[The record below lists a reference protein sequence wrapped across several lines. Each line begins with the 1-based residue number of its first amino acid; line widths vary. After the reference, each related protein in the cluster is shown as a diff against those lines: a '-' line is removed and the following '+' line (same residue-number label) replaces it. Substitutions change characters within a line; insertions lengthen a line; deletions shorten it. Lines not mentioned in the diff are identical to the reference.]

1 MNWVIQAGRM
11 TLRDWRAGEL
21 RLILVALIVAVAA
34 VTSVG
39 FLADRLQLALERD
52 GAQLLGGDLVL
63 STQTLADPAI
73 REAAAQRGLQMT
85 DTVIFPSMAVAG
97 GPEAQ
102 QAQLVSVKAVGAGY
116 PLRGVVSLRYV
127 EAQPAGATGEA
138 APDASLPGAGSSI
151 ASSSAAGVGIPAQDI
166 PAPGTVWLEPSLLP
180 LLGVK
185 VGDAIELG
193 ESRFVV
199 SNVIAFEPDRGMNFV
214 NLAPRLLMRH
224 DELAATRLVTEGS
237 RISYR
242 LLFAGEPS
250 SIANFTDWLQRNP
263 QQGQRIETLASG
275 RPEMRR
281 TLDRAQSFLSLVA
294 MLAVLIATVAIAMA
308 ARRYMLRH
316 IASVAVMRCL
326 GATQPQITRLMTMEF
341 LVVAMVGAALGCLL
355 GYAAHLGL
363 LALLGEFI
371 TTELPSSSMLPA
383 LQGLVTGVWLLLGF
397 ALPSLAQ
404 LRTVPPVQVLRGAG
418 RLPGS
423 RLVFGYL
430 VGIAGFV
437 LLLLWVAG
445 NLALG
450 LLTAGGFLL
459 AFGLFAV
466 LSWAGLACLAPLRR
480 LQERQS
486 VVWRFA
492 LAGLVRRRSATVA
505 QICALSIGL
514 MAMLLLAIT
523 RTDLIDGWRTAAPP
537 DAPNRFLINVQP
549 HQRDAVQ
556 SHLAEAGIRAE
567 LHPIVRGRLIAVN
580 GQTLDADAFEDRR
593 ARRVIDRESNLSYSA
608 QMPAHDRLVEGR
620 WFEAGQREISLD
632 AELAASLQ
640 LKLGDRLTYD
650 VAGEQLEATLTSLRS
665 PDWDSLAVNFFVV
678 TSPEVL
684 RDAPQTWMTSFHVP
698 DTIKDPLP
706 GLVAQ
711 YPNLSVFNVGAI
723 LQQVQS
729 ILDQVIV
736 AVQGLFVFTLAAGVL
751 VLYAALSATRD
762 ERIREA
768 GLLRAL
774 GATRTQLERA
784 QWLELSILGAM
795 AGVLA
800 ALAASTLAWAL
811 ARFIFQFDM
820 TPGLWVW
827 LVGIGAGVLAALA
840 GGHAGLRGVLRT
852 PPMVTL
858 REA

>member
-1 MNWVIQAGRM
+1 MNWVTQAGRM

-21 RLILVALIVAVAA
+21 RLILVALVVAVAA

-39 FLADRLQLALERD
+39 FLADRLRLALERD

-63 STQTLADPAI
+63 NTQKPADAAI

-85 DTVIFPSMAVAG
+85 DTVIFPSMAIAG
-97 GPEAQ
+97 GPDTQ
-102 QAQLVSVKAVGAGY
+102 QAQLVSVKAVGEGY
-116 PLRGVVSLRYV
+116 PLRGAISLRHA
-127 EAQPAGATGEA
+127 ETG
-138 APDASLPGAGSSI
+138 PAGSSGTPDVST
-151 ASSSAAGVGIPAQDI
+151 ADATSAGIPAKGI

-193 ESRFVV
+193 ESRFVIA
-199 SNVIAFEPDRGMNFV
+199 NVIAFEPDRGMNFV

-224 DELAATRLVTEGS
+224 DELAATGLVAEGS

-250 SIANFTDWLQRNP
+250 SIAEFTGWLESNP

-316 IASVAVMRCL
+316 VSSVAVMRCL
-326 GATQPQITRLMTMEF
+326 GATQPQITRLMTTEF
-341 LVVAMVGAALGCLL
+341 LAVAIVGATLGGLL

-383 LQGLVTGVWLLLGF
+383 IQGLVTGVWLLLGF

-404 LRTVPPVQVLRGAG
+404 LRTVPPVQVLRSAG

-423 RLVFGYL
+423 RLALGYL
-430 VGIAGFV
+430 VGVAGFV

-445 NLALG
+445 SLALG

-459 AFGLFAV
+459 AFGLFA
-466 LSWAGLACLAPLRR
+466 LFSWGGLACLAPLRR

-486 VVWRFA
+486 IVWRFA

-505 QICALSIGL
+505 QVCALSIGL

-523 RTDLIDGWRTAAPP
+523 RTDLIDGWRTAAPA
-537 DAPNRFLINVQP
+537 DAPNRFLINIQP

-556 SHLAEAGIRAE
+556 SQLAGAGIRAD
-567 LHPIVRGRLIAVN
+567 LHPIVRGRLVAVN
-580 GQTLDADAFEDRR
+580 GRPLDADSFEDRR
-593 ARRVIDRESNLSYSA
+593 ARRIVDRESNLSYSA
-608 QMPAHDRLVEGR
+608 QMPPHDRLVQGR

-632 AELAASLQ
+632 ADVAAALQ
-640 LKLGDRLTYD
+640 LSLGDMLTYD
-650 VAGEQLEATLTSLRS
+650 VAGEQLEARLTSLRA

-684 RDAPQTWMTSFHVP
+684 RDAPQTWITSFHVP
-698 DTIKDPLP
+698 DTIDDPLP
-706 GLVAQ
+706 GLVAK
-711 YPNLSVFNVGAI
+711 YPNLSVFNVSAI

-774 GATRTQLERA
+774 GATRSQLERA

-800 ALAASTLAWAL
+800 ALASSALAWAL

-827 LVGIGAGVLAALA
+827 LTGIGAGILAALA
-840 GGHAGLRGVLRT
+840 GGQAGLRGVLRT